1 VAAKSCIGNWL
12 KATVLQLDWHAPW
25 FAPWAKQGVAV
36 LQAWQQHADLPS
48 ALNAQNPVVQFV
60 PQATLPA
67 NTAYETFIFDQAQVP
82 TRENA
87 HDFFNGL
94 CWLRFPQTK
103 RRLNQLQAQAIARD
117 GVQAQRG
124 PLRDALTLFDENAA
138 VLMAT
143 PALWQALQ
151 AKDWQALFVTHR
163 ADWAQA
169 QLVLFGHASLEKLM
183 QAYKGIT
190 VHVLN
195 APMPSLRSDAEIDNW
210 LCQML
215 HEDWLQ
221 TKPFNPL
228 PVMGIPA
235 WWPANENPDFYTD
248 KTVFR
253 T

>member
-1 VAAKSCIGNWL
+1 M
-12 KATVLQLDWHAPW
+12 LQIDWQAPW
-25 FAPWAKQGVAV
+25 FAPWAKQGAKV
-36 LQAWQQHADLPS
+36 LQAWQQWGDLPS
-48 ALNAQNPVVQFV
+48 ALNAKQAVVEFV
-60 PQATLPA
+60 PQATLPVG
-67 NTAYETFIFDQAQVP
+67 TAYEAFIFNNAQVP
-82 TRENA
+82 TRDNA

-94 CWLRFPQTK
+94 CWLRFPHSK

-138 VLMAT
+138 LLLAT
-143 PALWQALQ
+143 PAIWQALQ

-190 VHVLN
+190 VHVLI
-195 APMPSLRSDAEIDNW
+195 APLPTPMGDLEIDSW
-210 LCQML
+210 LCQLL

-221 TKPFNPL
+221 TKPFMPL
-228 PVMGIPA
+228 PVLGVPG
-235 WWPANENPDFYTD
+235 WWSVNENPDFYTD

>member
-1 VAAKSCIGNWL
+1 M
-12 KATVLQLDWHAPW
+12 LQIDWQAPW
-25 FAPWAKQGVAV
+25 FAPWAKQGAKV
-36 LQAWQQHADLPS
+36 LQAWQQLGDLPS
-48 ALNAQNPVVQFV
+48 ALNAQQAVVEFV
-60 PQATLPA
+60 PQATLPVG
-67 NTAYETFIFDQAQVP
+67 TAYEAFIFDNAQVP
-82 TRENA
+82 TRENT

-94 CWLRFPQTK
+94 CWLRFPHSK

-138 VLMAT
+138 LLLAT
-143 PALWQALQ
+143 PAIWQALQ

-190 VHVLN
+190 VHVLI
-195 APMPSLRSDAEIDNW
+195 APLPTPMGDLEIDSW
-210 LCQML
+210 LCQLL

-221 TKPFNPL
+221 TKPFMPL
-228 PVMGIPA
+228 PVLGVPG
-235 WWPANENPDFYTD
+235 WWSANENPDFYTD

>member
-1 VAAKSCIGNWL
+1 M
-12 KATVLQLDWHAPW
+12 LQLDWATPW
-25 FAPWAKQGVAV
+25 FAPWAEQGVKV
-36 LQAWQQHADLPS
+36 LQAWKQLGNLPS
-48 ALNAQNPVVQFV
+48 ALNAQQAVVSFV
-60 PQATLPA
+60 PQATLPVG
-67 NTAYETFIFDQAQVP
+67 TAYEAFIFDNAQVP
-82 TRENA
+82 TRDNA

-94 CWLRFPQTK
+94 CWLRFPHTK

-138 VLMAT
+138 LLFAT
-143 PALWQALQ
+143 PAIWQALQ
-151 AKDWQALFVTHR
+151 AKDWQTLFVTHR

-190 VHVLN
+190 VHVLH
-195 APMPSLRSDAEIDNW
+195 APMPTHMSDEDIDNW
-210 LCQML
+210 LCQLL
-215 HEDWLQ
+215 HEDWLHS
-221 TKPFNPL
+221 KPFNPL

-235 WWPANENPDFYTD
+235 WWSANENPDFYTD

-253 T
+253 A

>member
-1 VAAKSCIGNWL
+1 MLTI
-12 KATVLQLDWHAPW
+12 DWHAPW
-25 FAPWAKQGVAV
+25 FAPWAQHGLAV

-48 ALNAQNPVVQFV
+48 ALNAQSPVVQFV
-60 PQATLPA
+60 PQNTLPA
-67 NTAYETFIFDQAQVP
+67 GTAYESFIFEQSQVP
-82 TRENA
+82 TRDNA
-87 HDFFNGL
+87 HDLFNGL

-103 RRLNQLQAQAIARD
+103 RRLNQLQAQAIALD

-138 VLMAT
+138 LLFAS
-143 PALWQALQ
+143 PALWQALK
-151 AKDWQALFVTHR
+151 AKDWQALFMTHR
-163 ADWAQA
+163 ADWAHA

-183 QAYKGIT
+183 QPYKSIT

-195 APMPSLRSDAEIDNW
+195 SPMPSLRSDAKIDNW
-210 LCQML
+210 LCQL
-215 HEDWLQ
+215 LQDDWLQ

-228 PVMGIPA
+228 PVLGIPG
-235 WWPANENPDFYTD
+235 WCSDNENPDFYTD

>member
-1 VAAKSCIGNWL
+1 
-12 KATVLQLDWHAPW
+12 
-25 FAPWAKQGVAV
+25 V
-36 LQAWQQHADLPS
+36 LQAWQQWGDLPS
-48 ALNAQNPVVQFV
+48 ALNAQQAVVEFV

-67 NTAYETFIFDQAQVP
+67 GTAYEAFIFDNAQVP

-94 CWLRFPQTK
+94 CWLRFPHSK
-103 RRLNQLQAQAIARD
+103 RRLNQLQAEAIERD

-138 VLMAT
+138 LLFAT
-143 PALWQALQ
+143 PAIWQALQ

-195 APMPSLRSDAEIDNW
+195 APLPTPMGDLEIDSW
-210 LCQML
+210 LCQLL

-221 TKPFNPL
+221 TKPFMPL
-228 PVMGIPA
+228 PVLGVPG
-235 WWPANENPDFYTD
+235 WWSTNENPDFYTD

>member
-1 VAAKSCIGNWL
+1 M
-12 KATVLQLDWHAPW
+12 PW
-25 FAPWAKQGVAV
+25 FAPWAKQGVEV
-36 LQAWQQHADLPS
+36 LQVWQQWGDLPS
-48 ALNAQNPVVQFV
+48 ALNAQQAVVSFV
-60 PQATLPA
+60 PQATLPVG
-67 NTAYETFIFDQAQVP
+67 TAYEAFIFDNAQVP

-94 CWLRFPQTK
+94 CWMRFPHTK

-138 VLMAT
+138 LLLAT
-143 PALWQALQ
+143 PAIWQALQ

-195 APMPSLRSDAEIDNW
+195 APLPTPMGDVEIDSW
-210 LCQML
+210 LCQLL

-221 TKPFNPL
+221 TKPFMPL
-228 PVMGIPA
+228 PVLGVPG
-235 WWPANENPDFYTD
+235 WWSANENPDFYTD

>member
-1 VAAKSCIGNWL
+1 MLQIDW
-12 KATVLQLDWHAPW
+12 ATPW
-25 FAPWAKQGVAV
+25 FAPWSKQGVEV
-36 LQAWQQHADLPS
+36 LHVWNERGDLPS
-48 ALNAQNPVVQFV
+48 ALNVQLPIVEFV
-60 PQATLPA
+60 PQATLTA
-67 NTAYETFIFDQAQVP
+67 GTAYEAFIFDNAQVP

-94 CWLRFPQTK
+94 CWLRFPHTK

-138 VLMAT
+138 LLLAT
-143 PALWQALQ
+143 PAIWEALQ

-195 APMPSLRSDAEIDNW
+195 APIPTPKSDVEIDNW
-210 LCQML
+210 LCQLL

-221 TKPFNPL
+221 TKPFMPL
-228 PVMGIPA
+228 PVLGVPG
-235 WWPANENPDFYTD
+235 WWSANENPDFYTD

>member
-1 VAAKSCIGNWL
+1 M
-12 KATVLQLDWHAPW
+12 LQIDWQAPW
-25 FAPWAKQGVAV
+25 FAPWAKQGAKV
-36 LQAWQQHADLPS
+36 LQAWQQWGDLPS
-48 ALNAQNPVVQFV
+48 ALNAQQAVVSFV
-60 PQATLPA
+60 PQATLPVG
-67 NTAYETFIFDQAQVP
+67 TAYEAFIFDNAQVP
-82 TRENA
+82 TRDNA

-94 CWLRFPQTK
+94 CWLRFPHSK

-124 PLRDALTLFDENAA
+124 PLRDALSLFDENAA
-138 VLMAT
+138 LLFAT
-143 PALWQALQ
+143 PAIWQALQ

-195 APMPSLRSDAEIDNW
+195 APLPTPMGDVEIDSW
-210 LCQML
+210 LCQLL

-221 TKPFNPL
+221 TKPFMPL
-228 PVMGIPA
+228 PVLGVPG
-235 WWPANENPDFYTD
+235 WWSANENPDFYTD

>member
-1 VAAKSCIGNWL
+1 MLTI
-12 KATVLQLDWHAPW
+12 DWHAPW
-25 FAPWAKQGVAV
+25 FSPWAKHGVAV
-36 LQAWQQHADLPS
+36 LQAWQQHADLPR
-48 ALNAQNPVVQFV
+48 ALNAQRPVVQFV
-60 PQATLPA
+60 PQNTLPA
-67 NTAYETFIFDQAQVP
+67 STAYEAFIFEKNQVP

-103 RRLNQLQAQAIARD
+103 RRLNQLQGQAIARD

-138 VLMAT
+138 LLFAS

-195 APMPSLRSDAEIDNW
+195 SPMQQRMADADMDTW
-210 LCQML
+210 LCQVL
-215 HEDWLQ
+215 QDDWLQ

-228 PVMGIPA
+228 PVLGIPG
-235 WWPANENPDFYTD
+235 WCSDNENPDFYAD

>member
-1 VAAKSCIGNWL
+1 M
-12 KATVLQLDWHAPW
+12 LQLDWATPW
-25 FAPWAKQGVAV
+25 FAPWAEQGVKV
-36 LQAWQQHADLPS
+36 LQAWKQLGDLPS
-48 ALNAQNPVVQFV
+48 ALNVQQAVVSFV
-60 PQATLPA
+60 PQATLPVG
-67 NTAYETFIFDQAQVP
+67 TAYEAFIFDNAQVP
-82 TRENA
+82 TRDNA

-94 CWLRFPQTK
+94 CWLRFPHTK

-138 VLMAT
+138 LLFAT
-143 PALWQALQ
+143 PAIWQALQ
-151 AKDWQALFVTHR
+151 AKDWQTLFVTHR

-190 VHVLN
+190 VHVLH
-195 APMPSLRSDAEIDNW
+195 APMPTHMSDEDIDNW
-210 LCQML
+210 LCQLL

-221 TKPFNPL
+221 LKPFNPL

-235 WWPANENPDFYTD
+235 WWSANENPDFYTD

-253 T
+253 A

>member
-1 VAAKSCIGNWL
+1 
-12 KATVLQLDWHAPW
+12 VLQIDWATPW
-25 FAPWAKQGVAV
+25 FAPWAKQGAKV
-36 LQAWQQHADLPS
+36 LHAWQQWGDLPS
-48 ALNAQNPVVQFV
+48 ALNAQQAVVEFV

-67 NTAYETFIFDQAQVP
+67 GTAYEAFIFDNAQVP

-94 CWLRFPQTK
+94 CWLRFPHSK

-195 APMPSLRSDAEIDNW
+195 APLPTPMGDVEIDSW
-210 LCQML
+210 LCQLL

-221 TKPFNPL
+221 TKPFMPL
-228 PVMGIPA
+228 PVLGVPG
-235 WWPANENPDFYTD
+235 WWSANENPDFYTD

>member
-1 VAAKSCIGNWL
+1 MLQIDW
-12 KATVLQLDWHAPW
+12 ATPW
-25 FAPWAKQGVAV
+25 FAPWDKQGAKV
-36 LQAWQQHADLPS
+36 LQAWQQWSDLPS
-48 ALNAQNPVVQFV
+48 ALNAQQAVVEFV

-67 NTAYETFIFDQAQVP
+67 GTAYEAFIFENAQVP

-94 CWLRFPQTK
+94 CWLRFPHTK
-103 RRLNQLQAQAIARD
+103 RRVNQLQAQAIARD

-138 VLMAT
+138 LLFAT
-143 PALWQALQ
+143 PAIWQALQ

-195 APMPSLRSDAEIDNW
+195 APLPTPMGDVEIDSW
-210 LCQML
+210 LCQLL

-221 TKPFNPL
+221 TKPFMPL
-228 PVMGIPA
+228 PVMGVPG
-235 WWPANENPDFYTD
+235 WWSTNENPDFYTD

>member
-1 VAAKSCIGNWL
+1 MLQIDW
-12 KATVLQLDWHAPW
+12 ATPW
-25 FAPWAKQGVAV
+25 FAPWAKQGAKV
-36 LQAWQQHADLPS
+36 LHAWQQLGDLPS
-48 ALNAQNPVVQFV
+48 ALNAQQAVVEFV

-67 NTAYETFIFDQAQVP
+67 GTAYEAFIFDNAQVP

-94 CWLRFPQTK
+94 CWLRFPHTK

-138 VLMAT
+138 LLLAT
-143 PALWQALQ
+143 PAIWQALQ

-195 APMPSLRSDAEIDNW
+195 AQLPSNIGDVEIDSW
-210 LCQML
+210 LCQLL

-221 TKPFNPL
+221 TKPFMPL
-228 PVMGIPA
+228 PVLGVPG

>member
-1 VAAKSCIGNWL
+1 ML
-12 KATVLQLDWHAPW
+12 H
-25 FAPWAKQGVAV
+25 
-36 LQAWQQHADLPS
+36 AWQQLGDLPS
-48 ALNAQNPVVQFV
+48 ALNAQQAVVEFV

-67 NTAYETFIFDQAQVP
+67 GTAYEAFIFDNAQVP

-94 CWLRFPQTK
+94 CWLRFPHTK

-138 VLMAT
+138 LLLAT
-143 PALWQALQ
+143 PAIWQALQ

-195 APMPSLRSDAEIDNW
+195 APLPTPMGDVEIDSW
-210 LCQML
+210 LCQLL

-221 TKPFNPL
+221 TKPFMPL
-228 PVMGIPA
+228 PVLGVPG
-235 WWPANENPDFYTD
+235 WWSANENPDFYTD

>member
-1 VAAKSCIGNWL
+1 M
-12 KATVLQLDWHAPW
+12 PW
-25 FAPWAKQGVAV
+25 FAPWAQQGAKV
-36 LQAWQQHADLPS
+36 LQAWQQWGDLPS
-48 ALNAQNPVVQFV
+48 ALNAQQAVVEFV
-60 PQATLPA
+60 PQATLPVG
-67 NTAYETFIFDQAQVP
+67 TAYEAFIFANAQVP

-94 CWLRFPQTK
+94 CWLRFPHSK

-138 VLMAT
+138 LLFAT
-143 PALWQALQ
+143 PAIWQALQ

-195 APMPSLRSDAEIDNW
+195 VPMPTPQSDAEIDNW
-210 LCQML
+210 LCQLL

>member
-1 VAAKSCIGNWL
+1 M
-12 KATVLQLDWHAPW
+12 LQIDWQAPW
-25 FAPWAKQGVAV
+25 FAPWAKQGAKV
-36 LQAWQQHADLPS
+36 LQAWQQLGDLPS
-48 ALNAQNPVVQFV
+48 ALNAQQAVVEFV
-60 PQATLPA
+60 PQATLPVG
-67 NTAYETFIFDQAQVP
+67 TAYEAFIFDNAQVP
-82 TRENA
+82 TRDNA

-94 CWLRFPQTK
+94 CWLRFPHSK

-138 VLMAT
+138 LLLAT
-143 PALWQALQ
+143 PAIWQALQ

-190 VHVLN
+190 VHVLI
-195 APMPSLRSDAEIDNW
+195 APLPTPMGDLEIDSW
-210 LCQML
+210 LCQLL

-221 TKPFNPL
+221 TKPFMPL
-228 PVMGIPA
+228 PVMGVPG
-235 WWPANENPDFYTD
+235 WWSTNENPDFYTD